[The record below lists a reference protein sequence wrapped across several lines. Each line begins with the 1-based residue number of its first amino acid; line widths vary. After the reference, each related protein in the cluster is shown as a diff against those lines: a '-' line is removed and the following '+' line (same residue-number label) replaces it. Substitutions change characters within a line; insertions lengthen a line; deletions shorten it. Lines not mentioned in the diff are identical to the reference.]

1 MSKRILVFR
10 RQLQELQKQ
19 GIERNEDIGVIIDFS
34 RSCEDTM
41 SLTGFP
47 KFLETI
53 RKLEPDTED
62 WKWSEDA
69 ICKACEQVGMSRRSI
84 ILRDTPNENIVIQI
98 NKPWR

>member
-19 GIERNEDIGVIIDFS
+19 GIEKNEDIGVVIDFS

-53 RKLEPDTED
+53 RELEPDVQD
-62 WKWSEDA
+62 WKWSESA
-69 ICKACEQVGMSRRSI
+69 IRKACEEVGMNRRSI
-84 ILRDTPNENIVIQI
+84 ILND
-98 NKPWR
+98 KPKERKCIHIKNDRR